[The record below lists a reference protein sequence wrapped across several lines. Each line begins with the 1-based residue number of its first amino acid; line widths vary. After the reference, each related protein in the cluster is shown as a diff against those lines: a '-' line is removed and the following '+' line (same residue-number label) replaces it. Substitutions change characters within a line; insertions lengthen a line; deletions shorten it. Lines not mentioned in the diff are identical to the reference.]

1 MKDFDAIVIGAG
13 NGGLSAAVALQRGGM
28 QTLLLER
35 HNIPGGCATSF
46 VRGDYEF
53 EVALHQLSGL
63 GTEKQPAVLRHVFDS
78 LGVTDKVTF
87 IEEHHLY
94 RYAVPG
100 VIDITLPASVSGI
113 VQTLSTEFPEEAD
126 AIQKFMDLCEV
137 ITLETYMALPNA
149 RRSGDPDVLKRNCR
163 NFVKYGLKSTQ
174 DVMDEFFISPVLKAV
189 LGGYWG
195 YAGQPLDRLPFSDLG
210 VMLYAYAAMKPWHI
224 EGGSQ
229 ALSNALLESFLEAGG
244 DVRFNCGAEKILT
257 EGGGVSAVRTEHGD
271 VFTCN
276 QVVSNASSVLT
287 YNQLL
292 DRPELAKNA
301 REDFKSRRMGVSG
314 FVLYMGLDCTP
325 EDLGL
330 EAATN
335 FIATTIDDK
344 QQYARSKGF
353 EDPLGCLFTC
363 YTVGDKTMAPQ
374 GKSVAALM
382 CLQYG
387 EPWDSIAP
395 EEYAATKFAYAEK
408 LIALAENV
416 IPNFRQH
423 IEEIEI
429 GTPVT
434 MMRYLNT
441 PGGAIYGFDQT
452 IAEHGAVRDRVR
464 PVDGLHLAGSWT
476 GMGGFQ
482 PTYQAGAAVA
492 ASILRKQNTKGNA
505 A

>member
-13 NGGLSAAVALQRGGM
+13 NGGLSAAVTLQRGGM
-28 QTLLLER
+28 RTLLLER

-63 GTEKQPAVLRHVFDS
+63 GTQQQPAIMRQVFS
-78 LGVTDKVTF
+78 KLGVADKVTF

-94 RYAVPG
+94 RFAVAG
-100 VIDITLPASVSGI
+100 VIDITLPASVQGI
-113 VQTLSTEFPEEAD
+113 NDVLGAQFPDQAQ
-126 AIQKFMDLCEV
+126 AIKDFMALCEV
-137 ITLETYMALPNA
+137 ITLETYMALPAA
-149 RRSGDPDVLKRNCR
+149 RRTGDPEVIKRNCR
-163 NFVKYGLKSTQ
+163 SYVKYGLRDAR
-174 DVMDEFFISPVLKAV
+174 DVLDTFFDDDVLKAV

-195 YAGQPLDRLPFSDLG
+195 YVGLPLDEIPFSDLA

-244 DVRFNCGAEKILT
+244 DVRFNCAAQKIITEK
-257 EGGGVSAVRTEHGD
+257 GGVSAVRTEAGD

-292 DRPELAKNA
+292 DRPELASEA

-314 FVLYMGLDCTP
+314 FVLYLGLDCTP
-325 EDLGL
+325 EELGL

-335 FIATTIDDK
+335 FICGSLDDK
-344 QQYARSKGF
+344 EQHARAKGF
-353 EDPLGCLFTC
+353 DDPLGCLFTC
-363 YTVGDKTMAPQ
+363 YTVGDKTLAPK

-387 EPWDSIAP
+387 EPWEQVAP
-395 EEYAATKFAYAEK
+395 EDYAATKFAYAEK
-408 LIALAENV
+408 LLDLAETV
-416 IPNFRQH
+416 IPDVRSH

-429 GTPVT
+429 GTPLT

-441 PGGAIYGFDQT
+441 PGGAIYGFSQNMT
-452 IAEHGAVRDRVR
+452 ESLVVRDRIR
-464 PVDGLHLAGSWT
+464 PVPGLHLAGAWT

-482 PTYQAGAAVA
+482 PTYQAGMSVA
-492 ASILRKQNTKGNA
+492 ASILRKQNTKGTA
-505 A
+505 